1 MYSNQG
7 ACHAL
12 NAGYGVQVGTRVPGA
27 GWTCAGGVDWPV
39 VVGEWLLREIEVAF
53 PD

>member
-1 MYSNQG
+1 MDCNQG
-7 ACHAL
+7 ACHTL

-27 GWTCAGGVDWPV
+27 GGARAGGVDWPV
-39 VVGEWLLREIEVAF
+39 VVGEWLLCEIEVAF

>member
-7 ACHAL
+7 ACHTL
-12 NAGYGVQVGTRVPGA
+12 NAGDSVQVGTRVPGT
-27 GWTCAGGVDWPV
+27 GGTRAGGVDWPV
-39 VVGEWLLREIEVAF
+39 VVGEWLLCEIEVAF